1 MTGLPDWL
9 EPLPDAAAQ
18 RALDAWAIEQR
29 GIPGLELMERAGR
42 GLAELVAKRV
52 PEGVIAVVCGHGNN
66 GGDGFVAA
74 RLLREAGREVD
85 VQLIGGPGRELR
97 GDVRAS
103 CERLP
108 GAPPR
113 LFNPGSLIEVAGIV
127 DAVLGTG
134 STGVPRGDALDAV
147 ETMAAA
153 AERGIP
159 VIACDVPSGVDAS
172 SGEVAG
178 PAVHAV
184 ATATFHAGKP
194 GLWVSPGKQH
204 AGEVAVVEI
213 GIPADDRPDRKG
225 EGDAAIGLIGD
236 RVLAGLPER
245 SHRTTK
251 FDGGSVLVCGGSRG
265 LTGAPSMAAEG
276 AARTGAGYVTALVP
290 ASLNLVFE
298 LRDAEVMSVPL
309 ADSDGALAPEAAE
322 QALARCERADVLVL
336 GPGLGRGEGAA
347 AFARELALHA
357 PLPLL
362 LDADGLNAHATGAAL
377 QRLAGRTALTV
388 LTPHGGE
395 LARLLGIDSDAVRA
409 RRLAC
414 AREAAARAGAI
425 VVLKGDDTLV
435 VEGTRPPQRGRV
447 GVSRGDAPA
456 LATAGTGD
464 VLSGVI
470 GALLARGIEP
480 FHAACAGVELHRR
493 AGRLVGA
500 RVGVEGA
507 MARDVIAMLPYAR
520 RDG

>member
-9 EPLPDAAAQ
+9 DPLPDAAAQ

-29 GIPGLELMERAGR
+29 HVPSLELMERAGS
-42 GLAELVAKRV
+42 GLAELVAKRI
-52 PEGVIAVVCGHGNN
+52 PDGVIAVVCGHGNN

-85 VQLIGGPGRELR
+85 VQLVGAPGRELQ
-97 GDVRAS
+97 GDARAN

-113 LFNPGSLIEVAGIV
+113 LFNPGSLMEVAGIV

-134 STGVPRGDALDAV
+134 STGAPRGAALDAV

-153 AERGIP
+153 AERGVP
-159 VIACDVPSGVDAS
+159 VVACDVPSGVDAS
-172 SGEVAG
+172 TGEVAG
-178 PAVHAV
+178 AAVRAV
-184 ATATFHAGKP
+184 ATATFHAAKP
-194 GLWVSPGKQH
+194 GLWIAPGKQH
-204 AGEVAVVEI
+204 AGDVTVVEI
-213 GIPADDRPDRKG
+213 GIPADDRPP
-225 EGDAAIGLIGD
+225 EAETPIGLIGD
-236 RVLAGLPER
+236 GALATLPVR
-245 SHRTTK
+245 DAQATK
-251 FDGGSVLVCGGSRG
+251 FDGGSVLVCGGSTG

-276 AARTGAGYVTALVP
+276 AARAGAGYVTALVP

-309 ADSDGALAPEAAE
+309 PDVEGAFAQDAVQE
-322 QALARCERADVLVL
+322 ALARCERADALVL
-336 GPGLGRGEGAA
+336 GPGLGRSDGAA

-362 LDADGLNAHATGAAL
+362 LDADGLNAHAAGATL
-377 QRLAGRTALTV
+377 QRLAGRTAPTV

-395 LARLLGIDSDAVRA
+395 LARLLGVDGDTVRA

-414 AREAAARAGAI
+414 ARAAATRANAI

-435 VEGTRPPQRGRV
+435 VDGTGSGEEERAA
-447 GVSRGDAPA
+447 VSRGDAPA

-470 GALLARGIEP
+470 GALLARGVEP

-500 RVGVEGA
+500 RLGVEGA

-520 RDG
+520 RDD

>member
-1 MTGLPDWL
+1 MTGVAATLPAWL
-9 EPLPDAAAQ
+9 EPLPDARAQ

-29 GIPGLELMERAGR
+29 HIPGLELMERAGH
-42 GLAELVAKRV
+42 GLAELVVRHV
-52 PEGVIAVVCGHGNN
+52 PRGAIAVVCGRGNN

-85 VQLIGGPGRELR
+85 VQLLGAARELA
-97 GDVRAS
+97 GDVRAN

-113 LFNPGSLIEVAGIV
+113 PLHPGSLFEVAGIV

-134 STGVPRGDALDAV
+134 SHGVPRGEAGDAV

-159 VIACDVPSGVDAS
+159 VVVCDVPSGVDAS
-172 SGEVAG
+172 TGEVAG
-178 PAVHAV
+178 PAVRAV

-194 GLWVSPGKQH
+194 GLWIAPGKQH
-204 AGEVAVVEI
+204 AGEVVVVDI
-213 GIPADDRPDRKG
+213 GIPADGRP
-225 EGDAAIGLIGD
+225 GDWDAPIGLIGSA
-236 RVLAGLPER
+236 VLDELPRRGAEA
-245 SHRTTK
+245 TK

-309 ADSDGALAPEAAE
+309 ADADGAFGPEALDA
-322 QALARCERADVLVL
+322 ALERCVRADALVL
-336 GPGLGRGEGAA
+336 GPGIGRADGAA
-347 AFARELALHA
+347 SFARELALRA

-362 LDADGLNAHATGAAL
+362 LDADGLNAHAEGL
-377 QRLAGRTALTV
+377 ERLAGRAAPTV

-395 LARLLGIDSDAVRA
+395 LARLLGVSSDDVRA
-409 RRLAC
+409 ARLAS
-414 AREAAARAGAI
+414 AREAARRAGAI

-435 VEGTRPPQRGRV
+435 VDPDGRV

-464 VLSGVI
+464 VLAGVI
-470 GALLARGIEP
+470 GALLARGVEP
-480 FHAACAGVELHRR
+480 FTAACAGVELHRR
-493 AGRLVGA
+493 AGRLVAG

-507 MARDVIAMLPYAR
+507 MARDVIAALPSAR
-520 RDG
+520 RGR

>member
-1 MTGLPDWL
+1 MTGLPAWL

-18 RALDAWAIEQR
+18 RALDGWAIEQR
-29 GIPGLELMERAGR
+29 RIPGLELMERAGH
-42 GLAELVAKRV
+42 GLAELVAQHV
-52 PEGVIAVVCGHGNN
+52 PQGVVAVVCGRGNN

-74 RLLREAGREVD
+74 RLLREMGREVD
-85 VQLIGGPGRELR
+85 VQLLGESGARDLT
-97 GDVRAS
+97 GDARAN

-113 LFNPGSLIEVAGIV
+113 PFNPGSLMEVSGVV

-134 STGVPRGDALDAV
+134 SHGVPRGEALDAV

-159 VIACDVPSGVDAS
+159 VVACDVPSGVDAS
-172 SGEVAG
+172 TGEVAG
-178 PAVHAV
+178 PAVRAV

-194 GLWVSPGKQH
+194 GLWIAPGKQH
-204 AGEVAVVEI
+204 AGEATVVEI
-213 GIPADDRPDRKG
+213 GIPADGRPP
-225 EGDAAIGLIGD
+225 EGRAGIGLIGEG
-236 RVLAGLPER
+236 VLDGLPARGAEA
-245 SHRTTK
+245 TK
-251 FDGGSVLVCGGSRG
+251 FDGGSVLVCGGSLG
-265 LTGAPSMAAEG
+265 LTGAPSMAAEA

-309 ADSDGALAPEAAE
+309 ADDDGSFVPAALDEA
-322 QALARCERADVLVL
+322 LVRCERADALVL
-336 GPGLGRGEGAA
+336 GPGLGRSEGAA

-357 PLPLL
+357 SLPLL
-362 LDADGLNAHATGAAL
+362 LDADGLNAHAAE
-377 QRLAGRTALTV
+377 TALERLSGRSAPTV

-395 LARLLGIDSDAVRA
+395 LARLLGVSGDDVRA
-409 RRLAC
+409 ARLAS
-414 AREAAARAGAI
+414 AREAARRSGAI

-435 VEGTRPPQRGRV
+435 VEPEGRV

-470 GALLARGIEP
+470 GALLARGVEP
-480 FHAACAGVELHRR
+480 FRAACAGVELHRR

-507 MARDVIAMLPYAR
+507 MARDVIAALPYAR
-520 RDG
+520 RRD

>member
-1 MTGLPDWL
+1 MTGLPAWL

-29 GIPGLELMERAGR
+29 HVPSLELMECAGS
-42 GLAELVAKRV
+42 GLAELAAKRL
-52 PEGVIAVVCGHGNN
+52 PDGVIAVVCGHGNN

-74 RLLREAGREVD
+74 RRLREAGREVD
-85 VQLIGGPGRELR
+85 VQLVGGPGRELR
-97 GDVRAS
+97 GDARAS

-113 LFNPGSLIEVAGIV
+113 LFNPGSLMEVAGIV

-134 STGVPRGDALDAV
+134 SSGAPRGEALDAV
-147 ETMAAA
+147 ETIAAA

-159 VIACDVPSGVDAS
+159 VVACDVPSGVDGS
-172 SGEVAG
+172 TGEVAG
-178 PAVHAV
+178 AAVRAV

-194 GLWVSPGKQH
+194 GLWIAPGKQH
-204 AGEVAVVEI
+204 AGDVTVVEI
-213 GIPADDRPDRKG
+213 GIPDDDWPA
-225 EGDAAIGLIGD
+225 EGAAAIGLIGD
-236 RVLAGLPER
+236 TVLAGLPR
-245 SHRTTK
+245 RDVQATK
-251 FDGGSVLVCGGSRG
+251 FDGGSVLVCGGSLG
-265 LTGAPSMAAEG
+265 LTGAPSMAAEA

-290 ASLNLVFE
+290 SSLNLVFE

-309 ADSDGALAPEAAE
+309 TDSGGALSPMAAE
-322 QALARCERADVLVL
+322 QALVRCERADALVL
-336 GPGLGRGEGAA
+336 GPGLGRSEGAA

-362 LDADGLNAHATGAAL
+362 VDADGLNAHATGAAL
-377 QRLAGRTALTV
+377 QRLAGRSAPTV

-395 LARLLGIDSDAVRA
+395 LARLLGVDGDTVRA

-414 AREAAARAGAI
+414 ARDAAARADAI

-435 VEGTRPPQRGRV
+435 VEPTRPPHNGRV
-447 GVSRGDAPA
+447 AVSRGDAPA

-470 GALLARGIEP
+470 GALLARGVEP
-480 FHAACAGVELHRR
+480 FRAACAGVELHRR

-520 RDG
+520 RDD

>member
-1 MTGLPDWL
+1 MTGLPAWL
-9 EPLPDAAAQ
+9 EPLPGAEAQ

-29 GIPGLELMERAGR
+29 RIPGLELMERAGH
-42 GLAELVAKRV
+42 GLAELVAQRV
-52 PEGVIAVVCGHGNN
+52 PQGVIAVVCGRGNN

-74 RLLREAGREVD
+74 RVLREMGREVD
-85 VQLIGGPGRELR
+85 VQLLCAPSELD
-97 GDVRAS
+97 GDARAN

-113 LFNPGSLIEVAGIV
+113 PFNPGSLTEVAGIV

-134 STGVPRGDALDAV
+134 SRGAPSGGALASV

-153 AERGIP
+153 VEWGTP
-159 VIACDVPSGVDAS
+159 VVACDVPSGVDAS
-172 SGEVAG
+172 TGEVAR
-178 PAVHAV
+178 PAVRAV

-194 GLWVSPGKQH
+194 GLWIAPGKQH

-213 GIPADDRPDRKG
+213 GIPADGRPD
-225 EGDAAIGLIGD
+225 EGAAVIGLIGD
-236 RVLAGLPER
+236 GVLAGLPER
-245 SHRTTK
+245 GAEATK
-251 FDGGSVLVCGGSRG
+251 FDGGSVLVCGGSLG

-276 AARTGAGYVTALVP
+276 AARAGAGYVTALVP

-309 ADSDGALAPEAAE
+309 ADDGGSFVPDALAE
-322 QALARCERADVLVL
+322 ALARCEHADALVL
-336 GPGLGRGEGAA
+336 GPGLGRAEGAA
-347 AFARELALHA
+347 AFARELAARA

-362 LDADGLNAHATGAAL
+362 LDAYGLNAHAGEGAL
-377 QRLAGRTALTV
+377 ERLAGRAAPTV

-395 LARLLGIDSDAVRA
+395 LARLIGVASDAVRA

-414 AREAAARAGAI
+414 ASEAARSSGAI

-435 VEGTRPPQRGRV
+435 VAPDGRV
-447 GVSRGDAPA
+447 GVSRGGAPA

-464 VLSGVI
+464 VLSGAI
-470 GALLARGIEP
+470 GALLARGVEP

-500 RVGVEGA
+500 RIGVEGA
-507 MARDVIAMLPYAR
+507 MARDVIAELPYAR
-520 RDG
+520 HED

>member
-1 MTGLPDWL
+1 MTALPDWL

-18 RALDAWAIEQR
+18 RALDAWAIER
-29 GIPGLELMERAGR
+29 RRVPGLELMERAGS
-42 GLAELVAKRV
+42 GLAELVAQRI
-52 PEGVIAVVCGHGNN
+52 PDGVIAIVCGHGNN

-85 VQLIGGPGRELR
+85 VQLVGGPGRELR
-97 GDVRAS
+97 GDARAS

-113 LFNPGSLIEVAGIV
+113 LFNPGSLMEVAGIV

-134 STGVPRGDALDAV
+134 STGTPRGEALDAV

-153 AERGIP
+153 AERGVP

-172 SGEVAG
+172 TGEVAG
-178 PAVHAV
+178 PAVRAV
-184 ATATFHAGKP
+184 ATATFHAAKP
-194 GLWVSPGKQH
+194 GLWIAPGKQH
-204 AGEVAVVEI
+204 AGDVTVVEI
-213 GIPADDRPDRKG
+213 GIPADDRPA
-225 EGDAAIGLIGD
+225 EGDARVGLIGAA
-236 RVLAGLPER
+236 VLAGLPQR
-245 SHRTTK
+245 DAQATK
-251 FDGGSVLVCGGSRG
+251 FDGGSVLVCGGSVG

-276 AARTGAGYVTALVP
+276 AARAGAGYVTTLVP

-309 ADSDGALAPEAAE
+309 ADGDGALAPEGAE
-322 QALARCERADVLVL
+322 QALARCERADALVL
-336 GPGLGRGEGAA
+336 GPGLGRSEGAA

-357 PLPLL
+357 PPPLL

-377 QRLAGRTALTV
+377 QRLAGRSAPTV

-395 LARLLGIDSDAVRA
+395 LARLLGIGGDAVRA

-414 AREAAARAGAI
+414 ARAAATRANAI

-435 VEGTRPPQRGRV
+435 VEPGEEGRV
-447 GVSRGDAPA
+447 AVSRGDAPA

-470 GALLARGIEP
+470 GALLARGVEP
-480 FHAACAGVELHRR
+480 FRAACAGVELHRR
-493 AGRLVGA
+493 AGRLAGA

>member
-1 MTGLPDWL
+1 MTALPDWL

-29 GIPGLELMERAGR
+29 NVPGLELMERAGR
-42 GLAELVAKRV
+42 GLAELVAKRI
-52 PEGVIAVVCGHGNN
+52 PEGLIAVVCGHGNN

-85 VQLIGGPGRELR
+85 VQLVGGPGRELR
-97 GDVRAS
+97 GDARAN

-113 LFNPGSLIEVAGIV
+113 LFNPGSLMEVAGIV

-134 STGVPRGDALDAV
+134 STGAPRGEVRDAV
-147 ETMAAA
+147 ETMATA
-153 AERGIP
+153 AERGVP
-159 VIACDVPSGVDAS
+159 VVACDVPSGVDAS
-172 SGEVAG
+172 TGEVAG
-178 PAVHAV
+178 PAVRAV

-194 GLWVSPGKQH
+194 GLWIAPGKQH
-204 AGEVAVVEI
+204 AGEVTVVEI
-213 GIPADDRPDRKG
+213 GIPAGGRPR

-236 RVLAGLPER
+236 GVLAGLPER
-245 SHRTTK
+245 DAQATK
-251 FDGGSVLVCGGSRG
+251 FDGGSVLVCGGSPG
-265 LTGAPSMAAEG
+265 LTGAPSMAAEA
-276 AARTGAGYVTALVP
+276 AARAGAGYVTALVP
-290 ASLNLVFE
+290 ASLNVVFE

-309 ADSDGALAPEAAE
+309 PDDDGALTPDAAE
-322 QALARCERADVLVL
+322 QALARCERADALVL

-347 AFARELALHA
+347 AFARELARHA

-377 QRLAGRTALTV
+377 QRLARRTAPTI

-395 LARLLGIDSDAVRA
+395 LARLLGIDGDVVRA
-409 RRLAC
+409 RRLA
-414 AREAAARAGAI
+414 AARLAAVRANAI

-435 VEGTRPPQRGRV
+435 VEPGAGGRV
-447 GVSRGDAPA
+447 AISRGDAPA

-464 VLSGVI
+464 VLAGVI
-470 GALLARGIEP
+470 GALLARGVAP
-480 FHAACAGVELHRR
+480 FRAACAGVELHRR

>member
-9 EPLPDAAAQ
+9 EPLPDATAQ
-18 RALDAWAIEQR
+18 RALDAWAIER
-29 GIPGLELMERAGR
+29 RNVPALELMERAGR
-42 GLAELVAKRV
+42 GLAELVATRI

-74 RLLREAGREVD
+74 RLLRETGREVD
-85 VQLIGGPGRELR
+85 VQLVGG
-97 GDVRAS
+97 AS
-103 CERLP
+103 RKLSEGAAANCERLP

-113 LFNPGSLIEVAGIV
+113 PFNPGSLMEVAGVV

-134 STGVPRGDALDAV
+134 SSAAPRGEALEAV
-147 ETMAAA
+147 ETMAVAA
-153 AERGIP
+153 QRGVP
-159 VIACDVPSGVDAS
+159 VVACDVPSGVDAS
-172 SGEVAG
+172 TGEVAG
-178 PAVHAV
+178 AAVRAV
-184 ATATFHAGKP
+184 ATATFHAAKP
-194 GLWVSPGKQH
+194 GLWIAPGKRH
-204 AGEVAVVEI
+204 AGDVAVVEI
-213 GIPADDRPDRKG
+213 GIPADGRPDDG
-225 EGDAAIGLIGD
+225 GGTAVIGLIGD
-236 RVLAGLPER
+236 GVLDALPER
-245 SHRTTK
+245 GADATK
-251 FDGGSVLVCGGSRG
+251 FDGGSVLVCGGSIG
-265 LTGAPSMAAEG
+265 LTGAPSMAAEA
-276 AARTGAGYVTALVP
+276 AARAGAGYVTALVP
-290 ASLNLVFE
+290 ASLNVVFE

-309 ADSDGALAPEAAE
+309 ADADGALAPEAADA
-322 QALARCERADVLVL
+322 ALARCERADALVL
-336 GPGLGRGEGAA
+336 GPGLGRSDGAA
-347 AFARELALHA
+347 ALARELALHA

-377 QRLAGRTALTV
+377 QRLSGRTAATV

-395 LARLLGIDSDAVRA
+395 LARLLGVSGDEVRA

-435 VEGTRPPQRGRV
+435 VEPGDGGRV

-464 VLSGVI
+464 VLSGAI
-470 GALLARGIEP
+470 GALLARGVEP

-520 RDG
+520 RAD

>member
-1 MTGLPDWL
+1 MTGLPGWL

-29 GIPGLELMERAGR
+29 HIPGLELMERAGQ
-42 GLAELVAKRV
+42 GLAELVARRI
-52 PEGVIAVVCGHGNN
+52 PAGVIAVVCGHGNN

-85 VQLIGGPGRELR
+85 VQLIGGASRELSH
-97 GDVRAS
+97 DARAN

-113 LFNPGSLIEVAGIV
+113 PFHPGSLMEVAGIV

-134 STGVPRGDALDAV
+134 SRGVPREEALDAV
-147 ETMAAA
+147 ETLAAA

-159 VIACDVPSGVDAS
+159 VVACDVPSGVDAS
-172 SGEVAG
+172 TGEVPG
-178 PAVHAV
+178 PAVRAV

-194 GLWVSPGKQH
+194 GLWIAPGKWH
-204 AGEVAVVEI
+204 AGEVAVVPI
-213 GIPADDRPDRKG
+213 GIPADDRPGRQG
-225 EGDAAIGLIGD
+225 EGGAAIGLIGD
-236 RVLAGLPER
+236 GVLAGLPRRGAEA
-245 SHRTTK
+245 TK
-251 FDGGSVLVCGGSRG
+251 FDGGSVLVCGGSTG
-265 LTGAPSMAAEG
+265 LTGAPSLAAG
-276 AARTGAGYVTALVP
+276 AAARTGAGYVTALVP

-309 ADSDGALAPEAAE
+309 ADEDGAFAPAALDA
-322 QALARCERADVLVL
+322 ALARCERADALVL
-336 GPGLGRGEGAA
+336 GPGLGRADGAA
-347 AFARELALHA
+347 AFARELALRA

-362 LDADGLNAHATGAAL
+362 LDADGLNAHTAGAAL
-377 QRLAGRTALTV
+377 ERLAGRAAPTV

-395 LARLLGIDSDAVRA
+395 LARLLGVDGDEVRA

-414 AREAAARAGAI
+414 AREAATRANAV

-435 VEGTRPPQRGRV
+435 VEPGESGRV

-464 VLSGVI
+464 VLSGAI
-470 GALLARGIEP
+470 GALLARGVEP

-500 RVGVEGA
+500 RIGVEGA
-507 MARDVIAMLPYAR
+507 MARDVIAMLPFAR